1 MAKCIKRAGIVFFVL
16 VLSLLLAVGAM
27 CVTDVVEKNSNSIV
41 NTNSQNNILVNE
53 NNESVGGEKGELSLP
68 SNSTSYEIPKSEY
81 VFELSGTSAQMADGW
96 TKATQKSLE
105 TGKNVKVILMND
117 WVAEANST
125 YTTSFGDTNAFN
137 VGRISVNVGV
147 EITLDLNG
155 NTINRNLVKFKDDG
169 SILSKQD
176 AEKGNVIF
184 VAGKLNLMDSKY
196 DAVAV
201 SDLYNQYKGVEND
214 LRRVFN
220 NLEYGK
226 ITGGAINESSVGGGI
241 GIFTG
246 GELNFYSGIIAQ
258 NYAYASGA
266 IGIVTDATCNIYGGM
281 IFNNRAYANGGI
293 GWEDGNLSI
302 YGGIISFNEDE
313 VYYADTALNRQ
324 GGGIWYTNYSG
335 KLSISNAIIVYNNTK
350 SRGAGVIVT
359 TSHSVTISSTDIS
372 YNTSGKYGAG
382 IYILNTRFADMIN
395 STISYNN
402 ANSNAAGI
410 FLNRDILANFDGL
423 NIHHNVCTDGVG
435 AVYSYS
441 SINFKNTIIAHNQGT
456 NIGGL
461 QFTTNPA
468 IGNVIT
474 LKGPGVQIYGN
485 TTQDGAESDV
495 YLDKGQF
502 ISVYTS
508 LSTSS
513 LISKIGIEL
522 SATYGDVPFTTGYSV
537 TNNKTSA
544 KLYFFANDSTKKVA
558 EVNDEVSL
566 TASTSTLSEIPWH
579 WTSGSSSG
587 STTEYSL
594 QVPYT
599 GQNYKLTF
607 GSNLTFK
614 RNSTGENLKS
624 FETKNAGSYAFYYAE
639 SECANNVFTFTILP
653 KQVDLEWTTTLTF
666 NGELQ
671 TAIAKVKSG
680 DLLGSDT
687 CTVNVKGGAMNVG
700 EDYYSEATGLSNG
713 NYKINP
719 ASKFGRFKIVA
730 ADLTIDIATD
740 NVSKKYT
747 GNNIIIGEKW
757 YNLSAT
763 LLGQDSQKSLNS
775 LFNIDYSKLIAEFT
789 KDGVTTSGAVNVG
802 IYEISVKE
810 FDASSVFKGNSNYN
824 VRINYVNGGTLTI
837 SMAEV
842 IRASVES
849 GYSYLLLDENNKRT
863 AYETKGLVHG
873 ENDSNVNEK
882 EGVARYILG
891 NIKPN
896 TAVNSFVN
904 NLVYDKTQIQIYN
917 SNRTLIY
924 DKGVAASGIQEE
936 LLNNRYE
943 LAVGTGW
950 YIEYNVGGNVET
962 IYLSVLGDINGDGR
976 ISASDVSYLRQI
988 ANDSTLYETLS
999 VEKKLASMVINKGSV
1014 TSADAEIVRNI
1025 IDKLLTINI
1034 FF

>member
-1 MAKCIKRAGIVFFVL
+1 MIAITTATQYPTNFF
-16 VLSLLLAVGAM
+16 LLHAA
-27 CVTDVVEKNSNSIV
+27 
-41 NTNSQNNILVNE
+41 IL
-53 NNESVGGEKGELSLP
+53 
-68 SNSTSYEIPKSEY
+68 
-81 VFELSGTSAQMADGW
+81 
-96 TKATQKSLE
+96 TKAADSFPLINASIFSLISHWIS
-105 TGKNVKVILMND
+105 KARIL
-117 WVAEANST
+117 WKHHV
-125 YTTSFGDTNAFN
+125 
-137 VGRISVNVGV
+137 
-147 EITLDLNG
+147 L
-155 NTINRNLVKFKDDG
+155 
-169 SILSKQD
+169 Q
-176 AEKGNVIF
+176 F
-184 VAGKLNLMDSKY
+184 VQPLHVHLFCRTVD
-196 DAVAV
+196 
-201 SDLYNQYKGVEND
+201 
-214 LRRVFN
+214 
-220 NLEYGK
+220 
-226 ITGGAINESSVGGGI
+226 
-241 GIFTG
+241 
-246 GELNFYSGIIAQ
+246 
-258 NYAYASGA
+258 
-266 IGIVTDATCNIYGGM
+266 
-281 IFNNRAYANGGI
+281 
-293 GWEDGNLSI
+293 
-302 YGGIISFNEDE
+302 
-313 VYYADTALNRQ
+313 Q

-335 KLSISNAIIVYNNTK
+335 KLSISNAIIVYNNAK

-680 DLLGSDT
+680 DLLGSDI
-687 CTVNVKGGAMNVG
+687 CTVNVKGGAKNVG

-988 ANDSTLYETLS
+988 ANDSTLYESLS
-999 VEKKLASMVINKGSV
+999 LEKKLASMVINKGSV

-1025 IDKLLTINI
+1025 IDKMLTINI

>member
-1 MAKCIKRAGIVFFVL
+1 M
-16 VLSLLLAVGAM
+16 
-27 CVTDVVEKNSNSIV
+27 
-41 NTNSQNNILVNE
+41 
-53 NNESVGGEKGELSLP
+53 
-68 SNSTSYEIPKSEY
+68 
-81 VFELSGTSAQMADGW
+81 
-96 TKATQKSLE
+96 
-105 TGKNVKVILMND
+105 
-117 WVAEANST
+117 
-125 YTTSFGDTNAFN
+125 
-137 VGRISVNVGV
+137 
-147 EITLDLNG
+147 
-155 NTINRNLVKFKDDG
+155 
-169 SILSKQD
+169 
-176 AEKGNVIF
+176 
-184 VAGKLNLMDSKY
+184 
-196 DAVAV
+196 
-201 SDLYNQYKGVEND
+201 
-214 LRRVFN
+214 
-220 NLEYGK
+220 
-226 ITGGAINESSVGGGI
+226 
-241 GIFTG
+241 
-246 GELNFYSGIIAQ
+246 
-258 NYAYASGA
+258 
-266 IGIVTDATCNIYGGM
+266 
-281 IFNNRAYANGGI
+281 
-293 GWEDGNLSI
+293 
-302 YGGIISFNEDE
+302 
-313 VYYADTALNRQ
+313 
-324 GGGIWYTNYSG
+324 
-335 KLSISNAIIVYNNTK
+335 
-350 SRGAGVIVT
+350 
-359 TSHSVTISSTDIS
+359 
-372 YNTSGKYGAG
+372 
-382 IYILNTRFADMIN
+382 
-395 STISYNN
+395 
-402 ANSNAAGI
+402 
-410 FLNRDILANFDGL
+410 
-423 NIHHNVCTDGVG
+423 
-435 AVYSYS
+435 
-441 SINFKNTIIAHNQGT
+441 
-456 NIGGL
+456 
-461 QFTTNPA
+461 
-468 IGNVIT
+468 
-474 LKGPGVQIYGN
+474 
-485 TTQDGAESDV
+485 
-495 YLDKGQF
+495 
-502 ISVYTS
+502 
-508 LSTSS
+508 
-513 LISKIGIEL
+513 
-522 SATYGDVPFTTGYSV
+522 
-537 TNNKTSA
+537 
-544 KLYFFANDSTKKVA
+544 YFFANDSTKKVA

-680 DLLGSDT
+680 DLLGSDI
-687 CTVNVKGGAMNVG
+687 CTVYVKGGAKNVG

-988 ANDSTLYETLS
+988 ANDSTLYESLS
-999 VEKKLASMVINKGSV
+999 LEKKLASMVINKGSV

-1025 IDKLLTINI
+1025 IDKMLTINI